1 MKIVACSPDRWC
13 WRGGGPTT
21 GSGWWDSKVSRPGWW
36 WKRGGTASS
45 RSRTTM
51 LTINVVTLFPEMFAV
66 PLATSILGRAAEQ
79 GLVRYRVVPLRD
91 YTHDKHHTVDDAP
104 YGGGAGMALKPEPF
118 LQAAGQLRAGPPIV
132 LLSAPGPRFPQPHAR
147 ALSFG

>member
-45 RSRTTM
+45 RAGTTM
-51 LTINVVTLFPEMFAV
+51 LTIYVVTLFPQVFAV
-66 PLATSILGRAAEQ
+66 PPAASILGRAAEQ
-79 GLVRYRVVPLRD
+79 GLVRYRVGPLRD
-91 YTHDKHHTVDDAP
+91 YTPAKNPTRDHAP
-104 YGGGAGMALKPEPF
+104 Y
-118 LQAAGQLRAGPPIV
+118 
-132 LLSAPGPRFPQPHAR
+132 
-147 ALSFG
+147 

>member
-21 GSGWWDSKVSRPGWW
+21 GSGWWDSKVPRPGWW

-45 RSRTTM
+45 RSGTTM

-79 GLVRYRVVPLRD
+79 GLVRYRVVPLLRRAPQD
-91 YTHDKHHTVDDAP
+91 AGRKRHGEHLGEERHDVNREHHRP
-104 YGGGAGMALKPEPF
+104 RPRGS
-118 LQAAGQLRAGPPIV
+118 GPATLPPP
-132 LLSAPGPRFPQPHAR
+132 PGP
-147 ALSFG
+147 